1 MNDEVRVDI
10 SLVLAISVL
19 FLPSFYILFGLL
31 VYRWILLGDLAY
43 RLENMKR
50 GISHSPSF

>member
-19 FLPSFYILFGLL
+19 FLPSLYILFGLL